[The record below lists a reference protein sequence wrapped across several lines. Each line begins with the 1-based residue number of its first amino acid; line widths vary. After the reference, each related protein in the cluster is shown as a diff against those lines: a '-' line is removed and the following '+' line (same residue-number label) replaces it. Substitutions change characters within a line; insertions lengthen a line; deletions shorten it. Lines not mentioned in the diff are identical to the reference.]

1 MAVFAIRLGFHLNNP
16 GETLARAPSG
26 ITAGIVVAFLVVVLV
41 EMIGLHIF
49 HQPEGMD
56 PINPE
61 SVRQYMAEIPTGSFV
76 TVLVAWALGAFAG
89 PWITRRI
96 TGSSPRWPAWV
107 VAGLFA
113 AMCAYNLVVV
123 PGPTWMIAGA
133 LVGVG
138 AASLLGL
145 RIRVPQRS

>member
-1 MAVFAIRLGFHLNNP
+1 LG
-16 GETLARAPSG
+16 RALSG
-26 ITAGIVVAFLVVVLV
+26 IVAGIVVAFLVVVLV
-41 EMIGLHIF
+41 ETIGLQIF

-61 SVRQYMAEIPTGSFV
+61 SVRQHMAEIPTGSFV
-76 TVLVAWALGAFAG
+76 MVLVAWAMGAFAG
-89 PWITRRI
+89 PWVTRRI
-96 TGSSPRWPAWV
+96 TGSTARWPALIV
-107 VAGLFA
+107 VGLFA

-133 LVGVG
+133 VLGVG

-145 RIRVPQRS
+145 RISVPRRS

>member
-1 MAVFAIRLGFHLNNP
+1 
-16 GETLARAPSG
+16 
-26 ITAGIVVAFLVVVLV
+26 
-41 EMIGLHIF
+41 
-49 HQPEGMD
+49 
-56 PINPE
+56 
-61 SVRQYMAEIPTGSFV
+61 VRQHMAEIPSGSFV

-96 TGSSPRWPAWV
+96 AGRSPGWPAWTV
-107 VAGLFA
+107 VGLFA

-133 LVGVG
+133 VVGVG

-145 RIRVPQRS
+145 RVGVAQRS